1 LWKSPTIRLRLLLQL
16 CYYETLTV
24 IHKDFSITLGRLYAI
39 YEDFMKQQELW
50 EKTLSLLKSE
60 ISEAALKTW
69 FSKTKLNPL
78 GENAYEV
85 VCPNS
90 FAKTKIDTIYKERI
104 REIVSSLV
112 GTETNLTVSVSKVRE
127 GSVKNEELEERPLL
141 KTLEKGATPTPRT
154 TSSRPQYIANL
165 SPHYTLENFVVGSN
179 NRLAFAMA
187 VAVAKSPGANT
198 NNPFFLYASVGLGKT
213 HLVQAVGN
221 EVIRKFPSL
230 RVLYTTSE
238 NFTNELIESIQ
249 HRTQNSFRKKFR
261 DVDVLVIDDVQ
272 FIAGRESTQEEF
284 FNTFNALYL
293 SQKQIVITSDRHP
306 KEITRLEQRLTSR
319 FGGGIMADIQNPDF
333 ETRLAILQTKA
344 QNLNLKI
351 SSEILEVL
359 SGSVETNIRE
369 LEGGLKQVVN
379 LMLSQNGEVSLNQVK
394 DLFQERYY
402 SLQDKPLDPKK
413 VVATICDYFGLR
425 ESELMGKRRT
435 QALVRPRQIAMY
447 FLRIICKLPLMKVG
461 EVLGGKDHTTVMH
474 GVSKIEKELTTNPL
488 TKQELIQIQKRLTDN
503 P

>member
-1 LWKSPTIRLRLLLQL
+1 MNQ
-16 CYYETLTV
+16 Y
-24 IHKDFSITLGRLYAI
+24 
-39 YEDFMKQQELW
+39 ELW

-78 GENAYEV
+78 GSDAYEV

-90 FAKTKIDTIYKERI
+90 FAKTKIETVYKERI
-104 REIVSSLV
+104 GEIISSLIK
-112 GTETNLTVSVSKVRE
+112 GSASLTVTFLKVRE
-127 GSVKNEELEERPLL
+127 EPVETEKSQEGPLL
-141 KTLEKGATPTPRT
+141 KTLGKGGTPTTQPP
-154 TSSRPQYIANL
+154 SSRTQYIANL
-165 SPHYTLENFVVGSN
+165 SPHYTLENFVIGSN

-187 VAVAKSPGANT
+187 SAVAKSPGANA

-213 HLVQAVGN
+213 HLVQAIGN
-221 EVIRKFPSL
+221 EIIRKLPSL

-249 HRTQNSFRKKFR
+249 HRTQNSFRRKFR
-261 DVDVLVIDDVQ
+261 DVDVLVIDDIQ

-284 FNTFNALYL
+284 FHTFNALYL
-293 SQKQIVITSDRHP
+293 SQKQIIVTCDRHP

-351 SSEILEVL
+351 RSEILEVL
-359 SGSVETNIRE
+359 AASVETNIRE

-379 LMLSQNGEVSLNQVK
+379 LMLSQNGEIGLSQVK
-394 DLFQERYY
+394 DLFQGRYY
-402 SLQDKPLDPKK
+402 AVEDKPLDPKK
-413 VVATICDYFGLR
+413 VIATICDYFGLK
-425 ESELMGKRRT
+425 ESELIGKRRT
-435 QALVRPRQIAMY
+435 QTLVRPRQITMY
-447 FLRIICKLPLMKVG
+447 FLRNICKLSLVKVG
-461 EVLGGKDHTTVMH
+461 EMLGGKDHTTVMH

-488 TKQELIQIQKRLTDN
+488 TKQELVQVQKKLTGDL
-503 P
+503 